1 MNDSGD
7 LSILSFNPMQ
17 PFADKKEDECVVA
30 DLLLQ
35 NTPNGPQ
42 PYAPKWLFPKSGA
55 RFGFGGKLVT
65 F

>member
-1 MNDSGD
+1 
-7 LSILSFNPMQ
+7 MQ
-17 PFADKKEDECVVA
+17 PFADKKEEECVVA
-30 DLLLQ
+30 DLLPI